1 MVLIKQKYWIML
13 SELTWIKS
21 KQVNRTKKYRLIIDI
36 NKTKLKKKML
46 LKDWTKVYLTDQLKQ
61 KQSTA
66 FQNKMI
72 HVVYQIFNSFGFNK
86 EFAPLLSKKESEKTE
101 EKMQIPLFSKKES
114 EQTEDEIQIPLWFK
128 INKPELDELTNNIY
142 DNQNNK
148 EFKIT
153 INKKLMI

>member
-1 MVLIKQKYWIML
+1 MLFTRYLIHLVLIKSFHHYL
-13 SELTWIKS
+13 A
-21 KQVNRTKKYRLIIDI
+21 KKNQRR
-36 NKTKLKKKML
+36 LKKKC
-46 LKDWTKVYLTDQLKQ
+46 KYHYL
-61 KQSTA
+61 A
-66 FQNKMI
+66 
-72 HVVYQIFNSFGFNK
+72 
-86 EFAPLLSKKESEKTE
+86 
-101 EKMQIPLFSKKES
+101 KKES

>member
-1 MVLIKQKYWIML
+1 
-13 SELTWIKS
+13 
-21 KQVNRTKKYRLIIDI
+21 
-36 NKTKLKKKML
+36 
-46 LKDWTKVYLTDQLKQ
+46 
-61 KQSTA
+61 
-66 FQNKMI
+66 MI
-72 HVVYQIFNSFGFNK
+72 HVVCQIFNSFGFNK
-86 EFAPLLSKKESEKTE
+86 EFAPLL
-101 EKMQIPLFSKKES
+101 SKKES

>member
-1 MVLIKQKYWIML
+1 
-13 SELTWIKS
+13 
-21 KQVNRTKKYRLIIDI
+21 
-36 NKTKLKKKML
+36 
-46 LKDWTKVYLTDQLKQ
+46 
-61 KQSTA
+61 
-66 FQNKMI
+66 MI